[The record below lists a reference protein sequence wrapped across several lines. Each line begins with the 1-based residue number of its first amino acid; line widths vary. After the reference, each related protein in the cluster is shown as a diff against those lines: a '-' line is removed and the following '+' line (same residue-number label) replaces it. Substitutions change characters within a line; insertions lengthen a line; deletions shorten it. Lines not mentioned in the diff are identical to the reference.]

1 MVGPRVFTQAGAIM
15 PRKKDIGTVTPDR
28 AERLYRLLL
37 VLADGAKTRSA
48 VLRQLRLNIRGFYR
62 DLEVLRAVG
71 VAVEHNDGHYM
82 LADDLARAVERLPF
96 PDPCLT
102 IGDARRL
109 ARGNSPAHKK
119 IRSRLSSLE
128 KE

>member
-1 MVGPRVFTQAGAIM
+1 MTM
-15 PRKKDIGTVTPDR
+15 KKELGNVTPDR

-71 VAVEHNDGHYM
+71 VSVEQNDGHYV
-82 LADDLARAVERLPF
+82 LADDLAAAVERLPF

-102 IGDARRL
+102 VGDARLL
-109 ARGNSPAHKK
+109 AKGKSSAHEK
-119 IRSRLSSLE
+119 IRLRLSSLE
-128 KE
+128 GD